1 MVSLHC
7 HASQQFNIG
16 ISGGLPSNQVYYI
29 TTDRLGYLW
38 IATPNGVVKYNGYSF
53 KTFEISDGLP
63 TNDVWSLYED
73 RQNRMWLLNMAY
85 SIGYIKNDV
94 YKKAIIPGP
103 DIYIYPQIFS
113 ETDSGI
119 AFISSKGYSN
129 LNTLWLEHHDTIRH
143 ISLDDL
149 NTPNS
154 IHLINDHNELFC
166 LSDHNV
172 YKKSLFHLGNS
183 YKLVAHSNQDYSTDS
198 SIRTRY
204 IVVSSMVVS
213 FGTGNSLHVLNTKT
227 SDQYYIPLSADKTE
241 NIHTAYFNK
250 GKLYISTNKTIYIYN
265 RNLVRLAKYDIN
277 TVVAK
282 PGSEKILP
290 GIYSDRFWGLCF
302 GGMDHGLYLN
312 YNSPALKKTWLP
324 DNCKYTGQ
332 DQHKNQYW
340 WNKIEKTLFIKSP
353 SGTHTFKSLPF
364 SNIEK
369 VIPLNDNKALL
380 LTAQGLFTYDI
391 NSYTIIPLYKEI
403 KLFKQNEKNK
413 PSETNGY
420 SFANEGPVIDG
431 VSLGENTGYLF
442 VSKTKGLMHFF
453 LNKDTLIQKQVI
465 PGHLKGLCYDSVNAV
480 TWVYGENTLFYY
492 KQGWEPIQFTK
503 ELLDELGIK
512 KIEKIL
518 VDNKFGNIIIQ
529 DYKKLFAFN
538 LKNFTFREL
547 LKNYQLTNFQTL
559 LHENKLIVAGRFGVA
574 SVNIKGRGHFSA
586 PVRYS
591 NFKESNYTHIYDA
604 IVSLDSILIVTEN
617 GNYSLPLAFAGSS
630 ADNYKLVL
638 SCNGITKNILSGDT
652 LILNNQNTN
661 LLFDLVR
668 PAGNGAVKYSYYRDG
683 IISKP
688 NILTG
693 RELHLPYFSPGSYHY
708 IYLIAGDDIWRSNP
722 IRIMIYIIPKWWQ
735 TTAGI
740 VFLIFIAIILAL
752 AALGVTAYITKKTV
766 NQKNNQRNLK
776 LELKNLQLALELK
789 SIYAQINPHFI
800 FNTLSTGLY
809 FIKKKRMDEAYEHIS
824 SFSDLLR
831 AYIKSSREKYIT
843 LAEEIQNLK
852 NYIQLQ
858 MARFEDR
865 FVYDIVIDATID
877 TDTQLVPSLLLQP
890 LVENAIIH
898 GLFHKETTGH
908 LKIIFNN
915 PAADKLICI
924 VDDDGIGREHARAIN
939 DAATRKNTSYG
950 TDLVKDLVTIFNT
963 YEKVNIEIHYLD
975 KKEPL
980 TGTTVTVIINYL
992 HEKL

>member
-1 MVSLHC
+1 MVSVHC
-7 HASQQFNIG
+7 HARQQFNIG

-38 IATPNGVVKYNGYSF
+38 IATPNGVAKYNGYSF

-103 DIYIYPQIFS
+103 DVYIYPQVFS

-149 NTPNS
+149 HTPNS
-154 IHLINDHNELFC
+154 IHLINDRNELFC

-183 YKLVAHSNQDYSTDS
+183 YKLIAHSNQDYSADS

-204 IVVSSMVVS
+204 IVISPMVVS
-213 FGTGNSLHVLNTKT
+213 FSTGNNLHVLNTET

-250 GKLYISTNKTIYIYN
+250 GKLYISTNKAVYIYN
-265 RNLVRLAKYDIN
+265 RNLVRLSKYDIN

-290 GIYSDRFWGLCF
+290 GVYSDRFWGLCF

-312 YNSPALKKTWLP
+312 HNSPALKKTWLP
-324 DNCKYTGQ
+324 ENYRYIGQ
-332 DQHKNQYW
+332 DQLTNQYW

-353 SGTHTFKSLPF
+353 SGTHTSKSLPF

-380 LTAQGLFTYDI
+380 LTAQGVFTYDI
-391 NSYTIIPLYKEI
+391 NSYTFIPLYDGI

-420 SFANEGPVIDG
+420 SFVNEGPVIDG
-431 VSLGENTGYLF
+431 ISLKENMGYLF

-453 LNKDTLIQKQVI
+453 INKDTLIQKQII
-465 PGHLKGLCYDSVNAV
+465 PGHLKGLCYDSVNKV
-480 TWVYGENTLFYY
+480 TWVYGENSLFYY
-492 KQGWEPIQFTK
+492 KQGFEPIVFTK
-503 ELLDELGIK
+503 DLLEELGIK

-529 DYKKLFAFN
+529 DYKKLFAFD

-574 SVNIKGRGHFSA
+574 SLNIKGRGHFST
-586 PVRYS
+586 PLLYS
-591 NFKESNYTHIYDA
+591 NFKESNYTHVYDA
-604 IVSLDSILIVTEN
+604 IVSLDSVLIVTEN
-617 GNYSLPLAFAGSS
+617 GNYSLPLAFAGSP
-630 ADNYKLVL
+630 ANNYKLTL
-638 SCNGITKNILSGDT
+638 SCNGITKNFLSGDT
-652 LILNNQNTN
+652 LTLNSQNTN
-661 LLFDLVR
+661 LLFDLIR
-668 PAGNGAVKYSYYRDG
+668 PAGNGAAKYSYYRDS
-683 IISKP
+683 IIPKP
-688 NILTG
+688 NILNG

-708 IYLIAGDDIWRSNP
+708 IYLIAGDDLWRSNP
-722 IRIMIYIIPKWWQ
+722 IRIVIYIVPKWWQ
-735 TTAGI
+735 TTAGVI
-740 VFLIFIAIILAL
+740 FLIFIATILAL
-752 AALGVTAYITKKTV
+752 SALGITAYITRRIV
-766 NQKNNQRNLK
+766 NQKNDQKNLK

-908 LKIIFNN
+908 LKIIFNK
-915 PAADKLICI
+915 PAANKLICV
-924 VDDDGIGREHARAIN
+924 VDDDGIGREHAKSIN

-950 TDLVKDLVTIFNT
+950 TDLVKDLITIFNT

-980 TGTTVTVIINYL
+980 TGTTVTLTINYL